1 MINDQSFNRKIKKFK
16 KKTWLLACH
25 ENEIINKNDF
35 KTLDYF
41 DEPVII
47 YNLNN
52 EYFAFKNVCAH
63 RGSKI
68 KAKKYGNEVFNCI
81 YHGWAY
87 NKNGNLISGPKIN
100 EAFNKKS
107 LNKVSLLKMKLE
119 MCGSFIF
126 ITDPENKQNLN
137 EYLLDH
143 FNSILSLSKNFG
155 TLISSK
161 KYQWN
166 CNWKVAI
173 ENSIDEY
180 HGPILHKG
188 TFSKVLDL
196 KPSYS
201 FSKKVS
207 EMNMPLLKSYIDNFS
222 KILKDNH
229 KRQFDKKYRHFYIF
243 PISTIASTMGLFC
256 YLQRYIP
263 VNKNN
268 SIIETDIFIPNQ
280 NFTKKQFPKKLL
292 IDAAKKFNDIVFL
305 EDQEICESITNNQ
318 NLGFKFSI
326 LGKYENRINFFRKLL
341 NKY

>member
-1 MINDQSFNRKIKKFK
+1 
-16 KKTWLLACH
+16 
-25 ENEIINKNDF
+25 
-35 KTLDYF
+35 
-41 DEPVII
+41 
-47 YNLNN
+47 
-52 EYFAFKNVCAH
+52 
-63 RGSKI
+63 
-68 KAKKYGNEVFNCI
+68 
-81 YHGWAY
+81 
-87 NKNGNLISGPKIN
+87 
-100 EAFNKKS
+100 
-107 LNKVSLLKMKLE
+107 
-119 MCGSFIF
+119 
-126 ITDPENKQNLN
+126 
-137 EYLLDH
+137 
-143 FNSILSLSKNFG
+143 
-155 TLISSK
+155 
-161 KYQWN
+161 
-166 CNWKVAI
+166 
-173 ENSIDEY
+173 
-180 HGPILHKG
+180 
-188 TFSKVLDL
+188 
-196 KPSYS
+196 
-201 FSKKVS
+201 
-207 EMNMPLLKSYIDNFS
+207 MPLLKSYIDNFS